1 MPSIGVQVEEYCQQY
16 EVETVKMWRQSFQRA
31 MGLEEYNRFHELTDH
46 LEYFR
51 SLDPSQS
58 KVAVEMSSAKIVGLL
73 TMSDE
78 ELINLFVHVD
88 FQRCGI
94 GKLLLLEAK
103 RQSPEG
109 FFLYTFVKNGQAQTF
124 YLTQGFSEVERSYAS
139 AEGNPW
145 ATSKEQLADIKYQW
159 SANG

>member
-1 MPSIGVQVEEYCQQY
+1 MPSIGVGVEEYCQQD
-16 EVETVKMWRQSFQRA
+16 EVETVKMWRQSFQRT
-31 MGLEEYNRFHELTDH
+31 MGLEEHNRDDELKYH

-51 SLDPSQS
+51 SLDPSWS

-88 FQRCGI
+88 FQRRGI

-109 FFLYTFVKNGQAQTF
+109 FYLYTFVKNRQAQRF
-124 YLTQGFSEVERSYAS
+124 YLTQGFTQVGRSYAS